1 MQEQHIPVP
10 HRLTLSDRKSL
21 TATGVTEVDSFDE
34 DSVVL
39 STSLGTLTIQG
50 SDLKLKNL
58 SLESG
63 QALVEGQISSLSYEE
78 PRASGGFWR
87 RLLG

>member
-10 HRLTLSDRKSL
+10 HKLTLNDRKSL
-21 TATGVTEVDSFDE
+21 TVTGVTEVGSFDE
-34 DSVVL
+34 NTVIL
-39 STSLGTLTIQG
+39 TTSMGTLVIGG

-63 QALVEGQISSLSYEE
+63 QAAVEGTIFSRDYEE
-78 PRASGGFWR
+78 PRSSAGFWH
-87 RLLG
+87 RLFG